1 MIELF
6 TNFWFLLFAMIVI
19 TSVTGTIAHVWQKVR
34 RAEQEAALKQ
44 DMLQRGLSVED
55 IERVLRARTSQRETY
70 PTENSDDGML
80 EEFAGLLGA
89 CQASPSAI
97 EELLAMVQTADSA
110 TKQAIVRAVEGMRDG
125 SEEGISEEEIRAVV
139 RALVRPAGQPAES
152 ATSQNG
158 SSPAIGAASRFSDA
172 FRPSERPSV

>member
-55 IERVLRARTSQRETY
+55 IERVLRAR
-70 PTENSDDGML
+70 
-80 EEFAGLLGA
+80 LL
-89 CQASPSAI
+89 
-97 EELLAMVQTADSA
+97 
-110 TKQAIVRAVEGMRDG
+110 
-125 SEEGISEEEIRAVV
+125 
-139 RALVRPAGQPAES
+139 
-152 ATSQNG
+152 
-158 SSPAIGAASRFSDA
+158 
-172 FRPSERPSV
+172 